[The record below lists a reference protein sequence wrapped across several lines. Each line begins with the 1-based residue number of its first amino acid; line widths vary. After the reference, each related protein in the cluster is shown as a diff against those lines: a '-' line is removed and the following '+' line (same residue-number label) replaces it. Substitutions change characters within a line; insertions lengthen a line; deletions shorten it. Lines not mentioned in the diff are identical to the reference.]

1 MLNKLKMLKNNENQN
16 SEIKIIKISSKL
28 FERNPSIES
37 LFTKP
42 RRLNLEEKE
51 DFLAASVSPTTFTR
65 YERKQQ
71 LNQIIKLYH
80 QSNVKM

>member
-1 MLNKLKMLKNNENQN
+1 MFKNDENKN

-28 FERNPSIES
+28 FDRNPSVES
-37 LFTKP
+37 LFAKP

-51 DFLAASVSPTTFTR
+51 DFLAASVSPITFTK

-71 LNQIIKLYH
+71 LNQIIKLFH